1 MGRDRG
7 GGQGELK
14 SCAARRI
21 VGNPQAAPMRF
32 DNRAADAKSHA
43 GAVSLGG
50 KEGVKDLICLVSG
63 QSHAGI
69 ADRQQQFVVFGWL
82 RLDD

>member
-1 MGRDRG
+1 
-7 GGQGELK
+7 
-14 SCAARRI
+14 
-21 VGNPQAAPMRF
+21 MRF

-50 KEGVKDLICLVSG
+50 KEGVKDLICLVPG

-69 ADRQQQFVVFGWL
+69 ADR
-82 RLDD
+82 